1 MKRRGDLTRIQRYIE
16 RQDSPTVAQV
26 LGRFK
31 LPPGDADGVRE
42 LLDATNRARDRHTA
56 PTIQGRAP
64 TSTAAGERVGSKKRN
79 TEAGLPGLPGL
90 PGQIDTPSPKIEG
103 GEGGRARVALWKPW
117 KKTAD
122 IEQRGGSE

>member
-42 LLDATNRARDRHTA
+42 LVESPEDGEEAATITGLNLYRHVVA
-56 PTIQGRAP
+56 PPSEG
-64 TSTAAGERVGSKKRN
+64 GG
-79 TEAGLPGLPGL
+79 GY
-90 PGQIDTPSPKIEG
+90 PSPPSG
-103 GEGGRARVALWKPW
+103 GGGITPYNDAIG
-117 KKTAD
+117 T
-122 IEQRGGSE
+122 GGAE